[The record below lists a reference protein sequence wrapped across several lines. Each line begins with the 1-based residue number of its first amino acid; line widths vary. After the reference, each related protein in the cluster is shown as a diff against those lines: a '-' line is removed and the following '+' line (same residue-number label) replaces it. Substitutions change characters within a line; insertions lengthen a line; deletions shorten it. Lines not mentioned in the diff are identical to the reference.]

1 MKIWCDMCDKE
12 EASIFC
18 SADEAALCDACDR
31 RVHHA
36 NELARQHLRFSL
48 VIPNLRE
55 SPLCDICQERRAL
68 LFCKED
74 RAILCRE
81 CDLPIHQANE
91 HTQKHNRFLLTGVK
105 LSASS
110 SSSSSSLNPS
120 SSCSNRSAATMGA
133 EFNNFQSPMKR
144 AQSTSSPC
152 ELFSSPSMA
161 VAATNYTVHDY
172 NKVMSDGGS
181 IPTSSISEYLM
192 ETLPGWRVEDLLD
205 PSAAFN
211 CFSKTH
217 DGDDTST
224 HRGEDFESN
233 TMSYYFSSPEY
244 LAVRVPQVKSN
255 LHPIPQTSILCPQNG
270 LVNWS

>member
-1 MKIWCDMCDKE
+1 MIKLT
-12 EASIFC
+12 FY
-18 SADEAALCDACDR
+18 
-31 RVHHA
+31 
-36 NELARQHLRFSL
+36 SL
-48 VIPNLRE
+48 GNFIE
-55 SPLCDICQERRAL
+55 QERRAL

-211 CFSKTH
+211 CFSKVC
-217 DGDDTST
+217 
-224 HRGEDFESN
+224 SN
-233 TMSYYFSSPEY
+233 PYINNFLWNEIITVYIYTCMASMIFNEKEVNTYIR
-244 LAVRVPQVKSN
+244 VRLFSN
-255 LHPIPQTSILCPQNG
+255 LIHTG
-270 LVNWS
+270 LSCTYNVRKPVSHFQRRKESRRVFRF